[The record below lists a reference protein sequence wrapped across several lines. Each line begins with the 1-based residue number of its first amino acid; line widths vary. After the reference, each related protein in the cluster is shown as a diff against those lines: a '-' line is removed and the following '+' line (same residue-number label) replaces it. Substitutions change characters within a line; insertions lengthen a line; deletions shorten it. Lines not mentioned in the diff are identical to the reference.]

1 MRLLVLTLVLVVS
14 ACGAHHRPPPP
25 PASPILV
32 TRTDPPTPEHCAAMI
47 QDIVD
52 HMSSVD
58 FNKDRKAEITKDL
71 TKARAEQSNG
81 RFDKCVHYAQKAIY
95 WSR

>member
-1 MRLLVLTLVLVVS
+1 MRLLVLTLVVLIS
-14 ACGAHHRPPPP
+14 ACGSHRRPPPP

-32 TRTDPPTPEHCAAMI
+32 TRTDAPTQEHCAAMI

-52 HMSSVD
+52 HMNSVD
-58 FNKDRKAEITKDL
+58 FNKDRKGEITKDL
-71 TKARAEQSNG
+71 TKARAEQAKG
-81 RFDKCVHYAQKAIY
+81 RFDKCVGYAKKAIY